1 MFLFTGNNL
10 RFTGDMSRR
19 VLTVRLKPSD
29 DKLAQRE
36 YKFDPMIKA
45 KQLRKQIIS
54 SVLSLINHWKHCGAP
69 RASGT
74 MTSFSEW
81 DTLVRQPLTHIAQ
94 TLPQSRLLDVLE
106 VSVKQQDDSS
116 DKESLI
122 ALLIALAAV
131 YGEGKRFKATSALKA
146 MSDNGHSPLT
156 DAVLAHIKREKLQSS
171 IHLGNLLKQFKDRNV
186 DGLVL
191 RAKQQSGSWSYW
203 VELTDNTHRKAIE
216 QMTVRDY
223 GPSASNDPNLAA

>member
-1 MFLFTGNNL
+1 M
-10 RFTGDMSRR
+10 
-19 VLTVRLKPSD
+19 
-29 DKLAQRE
+29 
-36 YKFDPMIKA
+36 
-45 KQLRKQIIS
+45 
-54 SVLSLINHWKHCGAP
+54 
-69 RASGT
+69 
-74 MTSFSEW
+74 
-81 DTLVRQPLTHIAQ
+81 THIAQ